1 MSIEVCVDW
10 ASESY
15 DECSEW
21 ADQGYSACGDWDSR
35 CCDWWPC
42 SWLCEIVT
50 WFCVA
55 WVWISN
61 VVCVAWT
68 TITTVFCIAW
78 EVITILVTPITWLV
92 ELILAIPIVGRIISE
107 ILNIV
112 TAVIWR
118 LVGLG
123 EAMLS
128 VIGIRPLKKLR
139 LCIVILR
146 DEKGEALT
154 TEAALQPAI
163 DAARQIFRDQANIE
177 VLVEDVHTI
186 DGAAPTH
193 ALDVACNEGAW
204 GEDLTLTGSYFQ
216 ATSAWHCP
224 TGGLGRITG
233 FANPIVVFCV
243 RSIPGSTAG
252 CALGPVTDYL
262 TIEAR
267 NPVCLAHEIGHKVGL
282 WHCCPGTNLANGTC
296 GGTQLEWWQIT
307 IARNSEFT
315 SYI

>member
-1 MSIEVCVDW
+1 MSLEVCTEW

-15 DECSEW
+15 DECSDW
-21 ADQGYSACGDWDSR
+21 ADQGYSACDDWDSR

-42 SWLCEIVT
+42 SWACEVIS
-50 WFCVA
+50 WICVA

-68 TITTVFCIAW
+68 TITTVFCVVW
-78 EVITILVTPITWLV
+78 EVITLIAIPITFLV
-92 ELILAIPIVGRIISE
+92 ELILSIPFIGRIISE
-107 ILNIV
+107 IINIV

-118 LVGLG
+118 VVGLG
-123 EAMLS
+123 EAVLS
-128 VIGIRPLKKLR
+128 VIGFRPLKKLR

-146 DEKGEALT
+146 DEKGNALT
-154 TEAALQPAI
+154 TEAALQPDI
-163 DAARQIFRDQANIE
+163 DAAKQIFRDQANIE

-186 DGAAPTH
+186 GGPAPTY
-193 ALDVACNEGAW
+193 ALDVSCNEGAW

-216 ATSAWHCP
+216 AISALHCP

-243 RSIPGSTAG
+243 RSIPGGTAG

-267 NPVCLAHEIGHKVGL
+267 TPVCLAHEIGHKVGL

-296 GGTQLEWWQIT
+296 GGTLLEWWQIT